1 MQTTDTSADLVTV
14 MTTCPDEDTAKRIA
28 VVLVSEQLAACVQRI
43 SGLHSTYVWQGKLQ
57 DEAEVLLLIKTVKY
71 AIPALAERVRS
82 LHPYEVPELLAIPVS
97 WGNDV
102 YAEWVRSSVRK
113 TPTRKQNEQT

>member
-28 VVLVSEQLAACVQRI
+28 VALVSEQLAACVQRI
-43 SGLHSTYVWQGKLQ
+43 PGLHSTYVWQGKLQ
-57 DEAEVLLLIKTVKY
+57 DEAEVLLLIKTVKD

-97 WGNDV
+97 RGNDV